1 MKLFSRN
8 RWLIVT
14 AIHFLT
20 LFAFSEINTYLSQ
33 WGISILITGMLLSFS
48 SLVLSHT
55 QGTLSLIP
63 IAFYL
68 DSRSPLPFGSS
79 LIILIGLHYLVAGFR
94 YQFHRESGGIS
105 MAVSL
110 IANIAI
116 HLLYTLFAI
125 VHLGSEGLNS
135 LQIGLNLLCSSL
147 VIALLNPFYL
157 STLIRFLELFGIKI
171 AQEQR
176 QAR

>member
-1 MKLFSRN
+1 MKLFSGN

-14 AIHFLT
+14 TIHYLT
-20 LFAFSEINTYLSQ
+20 LFVFSEINTYLSP
-33 WGISILITGMLLSFS
+33 WGINILITGMLISFS
-48 SLVLSHT
+48 SLVLSHA
-55 QGTLSLIP
+55 QGALSLIP
-63 IAFYL
+63 VAFYL

-79 LIILIGLHYLVAGFR
+79 LIILIGLHYVIVGFR
-94 YQFHRESGGIS
+94 YQFRRESGGIS
-105 MAVSL
+105 LAVSL

-116 HLLYTLFAI
+116 HLLYTLFTI
-125 VHLGSEGLNS
+125 IYLGSEGLSS

-147 VIALLNPFYL
+147 VIVGLNPFYL
-157 STLIRFLELFGIKI
+157 LFLIRFLGLFGIRI

>member
-20 LFAFSEINTYLSQ
+20 LFAFSEINTYLSP

-55 QGTLSLIP
+55 QGALSLIP

-79 LIILIGLHYLVAGFR
+79 LIILIGLHYLVVGFR

-105 MAVSL
+105 MAVSDCQYCDPSAL
-110 IANIAI
+110 HFIR
-116 HLLYTLFAI
+116 HRPLRKR
-125 VHLGSEGLNS
+125 GSQFSSNWIEPS
-135 LQIGLNLLCSSL
+135 LQQPGHRIIESILSLNLDSISGT
-147 VIALLNPFYL
+147 IWD
-157 STLIRFLELFGIKI
+157 
-171 AQEQR
+171 
-176 QAR
+176 